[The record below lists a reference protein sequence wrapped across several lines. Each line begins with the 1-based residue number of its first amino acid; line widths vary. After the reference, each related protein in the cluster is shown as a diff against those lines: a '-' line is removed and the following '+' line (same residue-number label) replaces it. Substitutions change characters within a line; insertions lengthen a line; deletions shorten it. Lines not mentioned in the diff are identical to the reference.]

1 MSFELFVA
9 RRYLLA
15 RRKQAFISVIS
26 FLSIAGVALGV
37 AALIIVLGVMTG
49 FGENLR
55 DKILGMNPHVIVN
68 SVDGFFADYRRV
80 QKKVEKMEGVRS
92 VSPFLYT
99 EVMLST
105 AGRVKGAA
113 LRGIDPLEGADFLSL
128 QKNMVVGTL
137 AELSGD
143 NTLVIGSE
151 LASHLGLAPGMRV
164 HVLTPSGTRSSV
176 GFRPKIMSFTVV
188 GIFKTG
194 MFEYDASLA
203 YASLA
208 SAQKVIGLKS
218 DMVAGLE
225 VYVHDIYA
233 APALVQRL
241 DKILP
246 SERFYT
252 RNWLEMNQNL
262 FSALKLEKTAMGII
276 LAMIVLVASFSIVT
290 ALVMLVM
297 EKTRDIALLM
307 SIGATAGS
315 IRKIFIWQGML
326 IGGIGTALGY
336 VFGLGIAVLLK
347 RYQFIKLP
355 AGVYYLDHIPMSL
368 HGTDLAL
375 IGLCALLLCFLATLY
390 PSRQA
395 ARLCPSEALRYE

>member
-1 MSFELFVA
+1 MPFELFVA
-9 RRYLLA
+9 SRYLLA
-15 RRKQAFISVIS
+15 KRKQTFISVIS

-55 DKILGMNPHVIVN
+55 DKILGMNPHILISGTRGSFSGYKQIQKKIEN
-68 SVDGFFADYRRV
+68 VDGV
-80 QKKVEKMEGVRS
+80 HV

-99 EVMLST
+99 EVILS
-105 AGRVKGAA
+105 APGRVKGAA
-113 LRGIDPLEGADFLSL
+113 LRGIDPHEDSNALSGSMVAGALADLAGADSL
-128 QKNMVVGTL
+128 I
-137 AELSGD
+137 
-143 NTLVIGSE
+143 IGSE
-151 LASHLGLAPGMRV
+151 LARHLGVVPGMQV
-164 HVLTPSGTRSSV
+164 NVLTPSAKSSSA
-176 GFRPKIMSFTVV
+176 GFRPKVMSFTVA
-188 GIFKTG
+188 GIFKSG

-203 YASLA
+203 YTSLV
-208 SAQKVIGLKS
+208 SAQKVIGIKT
-218 DMVAGLE
+218 DEIAGFELR
-225 VYVHDIYA
+225 VHDIYA
-233 APALVQRL
+233 VENLEQKLR
-241 DKILP
+241 KILP
-246 SERFYT
+246 PERFYV

-276 LAMIVLVASFSIVT
+276 LTMIVLVASFSIVT

-326 IGGIGTALGY
+326 IGSIGTAIGY
-336 VFGLGIAVLLK
+336 ALGLGIAVLLQ

-355 AGVYYLDHIPMSL
+355 AGVYYLDHIPMRL
-368 HGTDLAL
+368 HGTDLAW

-395 ARLCPSEALRYE
+395 AQLSPSEALRYE